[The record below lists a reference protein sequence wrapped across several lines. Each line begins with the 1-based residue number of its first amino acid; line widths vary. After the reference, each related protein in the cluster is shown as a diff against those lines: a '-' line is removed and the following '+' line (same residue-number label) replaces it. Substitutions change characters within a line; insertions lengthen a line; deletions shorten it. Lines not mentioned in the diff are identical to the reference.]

1 MFPASWHR
9 LSTHYQ
15 TCGPPSPGGMPSGD
29 VKRWRAGK
37 NCRSANGSTWN
48 TKYTRGTAGRDGSEI
63 SPSSAALTIRWTAR
77 HPKQRGNTG
86 FPESEG
92 DICSPRATDDACRP
106 GQLRNS
112 SCNLV
117 VAIGL
122 PPDGEAEGTQRR
134 VDDVEGFTQT
144 INVPPLAK
152 LAGTSSRWGW
162 VSSDQTGGMRI
173 KACGAVAWRQTGVSM
188 EQTACFFPNRQR
200 LLLLLV
206 GQPSIGIPP
215 SDPNAFRA
223 DRNGTQQAAAGVI
236 PHPTS
241 CHQEPAL
248 PTWSSCDELECM
260 ADFRDVMEER
270 HVSKK
275 VKQPCRP
282 VCICGNSSYLL
293 CFVLPLISPGIS
305 RMKRGVFGRP
315 FLGLVEHD
323 KAGGDD
329 ERADRQDWKG

>member
-1 MFPASWHR
+1 MDCKAPR
-9 LSTHYQ
+9 
-15 TCGPPSPGGMPSGD
+15 
-29 VKRWRAGK
+29 
-37 NCRSANGSTWN
+37 
-48 TKYTRGTAGRDGSEI
+48 
-63 SPSSAALTIRWTAR
+63 
-77 HPKQRGNTG
+77 QRGNTG

-92 DICSPRATDDACRP
+92 DICSPRATDDACQP

-117 VAIGL
+117 VVIGL

-270 HVSKK
+270 HVSKR
-275 VKQPCRP
+275 Q
-282 VCICGNSSYLL
+282 SSNVGRSAFAGIAPIYCAS
-293 CFVLPLISPGIS
+293 CFLSS
-305 RMKRGVFGRP
+305 R
-315 FLGLVEHD
+315 
-323 KAGGDD
+323 
-329 ERADRQDWKG
+329 RAFQG